1 MKSVILAGG
10 SGTRFW
16 PYSRYQ
22 RPKQLLNI
30 IGEQSMLQMTVDR
43 LTKINNISEIYIVT
57 RKDLRETI
65 INEISG
71 VKSENIIAE
80 PSSKNTAPAIG
91 MIGAL
96 IGLEDPDSVMGIFP
110 ADHLIVGHEKFQQAI
125 NTAHHI
131 AKKDENLVTIGIQ
144 PTYPSTAYGYIQ
156 MDEVSS
162 EEHLGAYPV
171 KTFAEKPHK
180 DLAKRFISSGD
191 FLWNAGI
198 FFWKASSLLSGIE
211 RHMPELYEPLIEIA
225 NKIKQGESF
234 DNIWQFI
241 QPESIDY
248 GLLEKSDNI
257 LVISAE
263 FEWNDIGS
271 WNALYDVLN
280 SNGDGNIIRGKGKIL
295 NGKNNLIQSNGRFTA
310 LLGVDDIVVINTD
323 DVTLVVP
330 KDQVEKIKEMVEYL
344 KNNEHEDLI

>member
-1 MKSVILAGG
+1 MKAVILAGG

-16 PYSRYQ
+16 PYSRFQ

-57 RKDLRETI
+57 RKDLRDII

-71 VKSENIIAE
+71 VKPENIIVE
-80 PSSKNTAPAIG
+80 PSGKNTAPAIG
-91 MIGAL
+91 MVGAL
-96 IGLEDPDSVMGIFP
+96 IGLEEPDSVMGVFP

-125 NTAHHI
+125 TTAHHI
-131 AKKDENLVTIGIQ
+131 AKKDDNLVTIGVQ
-144 PTYPSTAYGYIQ
+144 PTHPSTAYGYIQ
-156 MDEVSS
+156 IDEVSNQ
-162 EEHLGAYPV
+162 EHLGAYPV

-180 DLAKRFISSGD
+180 DLAKRFVSSGD
-191 FLWNAGI
+191 FLWNAGM
-198 FFWKASSLLSGIE
+198 FFWKVSSLLSGIE
-211 RHMPELYEPLIEIA
+211 KHMPELHEPLIKIA
-225 NKIKQGESF
+225 KQIKKGESF
-234 DNIWQFI
+234 DDIWEFI

-263 FEWNDIGS
+263 FKWNDIGS

-280 SNGDGNIIRGKGKIL
+280 SNGDGNIIRGNGKIL

-310 LLGVDDIVVINTD
+310 VLGVDDLVVINTD

-330 KDQVEKIKEMVEYL
+330 KDQVESVKEMVEYL
-344 KNNEHEDLI
+344 KNNELNDLI